1 MIRYVLL
8 SLLFVVLVG
17 CAVTGNQQENF
28 ELVRIGM
35 TAQQVER
42 RLGPI
47 EWRHLTYDRLEKGGS
62 AHHLEFDDGRLGNS
76 YQVVAKG
83 RDAEPEATK
92 RGMTLAEVI
101 AIMGPPATDCAM
113 LPFDDAKTW
122 TNAGYRICFSDGRV
136 SSKSIVEIPR
146 LPRH

>member
-8 SLLFVVLVG
+8 SLLFAVLVG
-17 CAVTGNQQENF
+17 CAVTGSQQENF

-47 EWRHLTYDRLEKGGS
+47 EWRHLTYDRIEKGGS
-62 AHHLEFDDGRLGNS
+62 AHHLEFEDGKLGNS
-76 YQVVAKG
+76 YQVVEKG

-92 RGMTLAEVI
+92 RGTTIAEVI
-101 AIMGPPATDCAM
+101 AIMGPPATNCAM
-113 LPFDDAKTW
+113 FPFDDAKTW
-122 TNAGYRICFSDGRV
+122 TNAGYRICFSNGRV